1 MGIKPTSGDHVVIPP
16 DNTQSRWGEWE
27 AELDDKGEVAGEVLS
42 ETWALADSANNVA
55 SAALSEAQLAI
66 DASGEAN
73 AELEALLDP
82 ENENSALWG
91 IQWQI
96 DENDRLALERHQE
109 LIEANTQAISTLR
122 ENRYIS
128 LWLNLDA
135 QSAENEYIRLYRGRS
150 SSSGNPTVEWRVKPG
165 WVGSFQIVAGI
176 LVLTGGFNDRVYM
189 REFQAPNPEEHYVG
203 YNSIGSVLCTINV
216 RPGKANTVNL
226 SIPDQT
232 LDRSWQ
238 TLESWTVPQT
248 TNVTASARLTFAN
261 KTRLAD
267 YGLRILVDGENNTS
281 SSASASSPL
290 FGHGPRASSASMNT
304 RRIQAGSVIS
314 VQAKADHSNPL
325 NREITNASFNVTWI
339 DGTDAQEGNNG

>member
-1 MGIKPTSGDHVVIPP
+1 MGIKPTSGDPVVIPP

-55 SAALSEAQLAI
+55 SKALSDAQAAI
-66 DASGEAN
+66 DSSGEAN

-82 ENENSALWG
+82 ENENSALWAL
-91 IQWQI
+91 QWQI
-96 DENDRLALERHQE
+96 NENDRLALERHQE

-135 QSAENEYIRLYRGRS
+135 QSAENEYIRLYRSRA
-150 SSSGNPTVEWRVKPG
+150 SSGNPSVEWSVKSG
-165 WVGSFQIVAGI
+165 WVGSFQIVAGTRI
-176 LVLTGGFNDRVYM
+176 STGGFNTTVYM
-189 REFQAPNPEEHYVG
+189 RQFLVPNPQESFIADTSV
-203 YNSIGSVLCTINV
+203 GSVLCTITIK
-216 RPGKANTVNL
+216 PGKAKAVNL
-226 SIPDQT
+226 SIPNQT

-238 TLESWTVPQT
+238 TLQSWTVPQT

-290 FGHGPRASSASMNT
+290 FGHGPRVSSASMNT